1 MTEDSTNPAI
11 AIVGMSMWSPG
22 AHDLQGFW
30 ENVLARRMQFRKF
43 PESRMSLDDYWSAS
57 PDDVDKTYADR
68 GAFMDGF
75 EFDWVGR
82 RIPERTFK
90 STDLTHWLALETAL
104 GALTDAGYSRGSVP
118 TGRSAAIVGNSLT
131 GEESRMWS
139 MRLRWPYVK
148 RALAVAAEAR
158 QLDSSVADALAET
171 MEEV

>member
-75 EFDWVGR
+75 
-82 RIPERTFK
+82 
-90 STDLTHWLALETAL
+90 
-104 GALTDAGYSRGSVP
+104 
-118 TGRSAAIVGNSLT
+118 
-131 GEESRMWS
+131 
-139 MRLRWPYVK
+139 
-148 RALAVAAEAR
+148 
-158 QLDSSVADALAET
+158 
-171 MEEV
+171 